1 MSQNMTTF
9 VEQSDGFLEGETNIV
24 KNGSSHTEE
33 EEQEMQTPQDN
44 FETKKK
50 VAKEKNEMSKLKQS
64 NSSTIVPPSTR
75 KTFLQKF
82 FKSHVHFITS
92 RLSDVFFK
100 KNVLPPTPI
109 LSFLPKMKKLSIQ
122 RTSMS
127 FILFFFVYKNRAKI
141 KKCFFFQKVRFSQQF
156 SPKICFLCLIFVEI
170 SPKFFPCGA
179 FA

>member
-64 NSSTIVPPSTR
+64 NSSTIVPP
-75 KTFLQKF
+75 
-82 FKSHVHFITS
+82 
-92 RLSDVFFK
+92 
-100 KNVLPPTPI
+100 LPGKRFYK
-109 LSFLPKMKKLSIQ
+109 SFLKVTSILL
-122 RTSMS
+122 RVDFRMS
-127 FILFFFVYKNRAKI
+127 FLKRT
-141 KKCFFFQKVRFSQQF
+141 F
-156 SPKICFLCLIFVEI
+156 SPQLQFYHFG
-170 SPKFFPCGA
+170 PK
-179 FA
+179 